1 MALTARLG
9 SLQLIDRIR
18 RAQATVTAL
27 VVALSVVSLVGC
39 TAGPSV
45 DAIPPFR
52 QGVVTANQQSQTAFA
67 EVNAMLREQQ
77 LDRVVNQPTLSD
89 EAFFSA
95 LAAEDLAAWH
105 RAFASIEAYAGKLET
120 LLSPDRRTEV
130 EGELRKLGADLEQR
144 YTSAMGEELPP
155 DIAAGFVKL
164 GGLLVQL
171 KAGQDAMV
179 VIREV
184 NPAVQD
190 IFLGMAEAIGTR
202 DAEGDLEGV
211 RGTVWTAWTQQLGT
225 LQVAFLNAGS
235 AQKRRIAEQYLEML
249 GEREAHDRAL
259 ASIRASILALGA
271 AHSQLAQGDRVS
283 AAGLIRIVQEEYK
296 VLREEI
302 AAMKAAREAAGG
314 GQ

>member
-9 SLQLIDRIR
+9 SLQSVDRIR
-18 RAQATVTAL
+18 RGRAAVTAL
-27 VVALSVVSLVGC
+27 VVAFSVVSLVGC
-39 TAGPSV
+39 TAGPSAE
-45 DAIPPFR
+45 AIPPFR

-67 EVNAMLREQQ
+67 DVNAMLREQQ
-77 LDRVVNQPTLSD
+77 LDRVVTQPTLSED
-89 EAFFSA
+89 AFFSA
-95 LAAEDLAAWH
+95 LAAEDLAVWQ
-105 RAFASIEAYAGKLET
+105 RAFASIEAYAGKLEA

-144 YTSAMGEELPP
+144 YASAGAEELPP
-155 DIAAGFVKL
+155 GIAAGFVKL

-179 VIREV
+179 IIRKV

-190 IFLGMAEAIGTR
+190 IFLSMAEAIGTR
-202 DAEGDLEGV
+202 DAEGNLEGV
-211 RGTVWTAWTQQLGT
+211 RLTVWTAWNQELGKLT
-225 LQVAFLNAGS
+225 KDFLKADS
-235 AQKRRIAEQYLEML
+235 AQKRRLAEQYLKML
-249 GEREAHDRAL
+249 GEREANDLAL
-259 ASIRASILALGA
+259 ASIRASILALAA
-271 AHSQLAQGDRVS
+271 AHGQLAQGDRVS

-296 VLREEI
+296 GLRDEI

>member
-1 MALTARLG
+1 
-9 SLQLIDRIR
+9 
-18 RAQATVTAL
+18 VTAL
-27 VVALSVVSLVGC
+27 FVALCVASLVGC
-39 TAGPSV
+39 TAGSSAE
-45 DAIPPFR
+45 AIPPLR

-67 EVNAMLREQQ
+67 DVNAMLREQQ
-77 LDRVVNQPTLSD
+77 LDRVVNQPTLSED
-89 EAFFSA
+89 AFFSA
-95 LAAEDLAAWH
+95 IAAEELAVWH
-105 RAFASIEAYAGKLET
+105 RAFASIEVYFGKLEM

-130 EGELRKLGADLEQR
+130 EGELRTLGTDLEQR
-144 YTSAMGEELPP
+144 YAVARGEELPP
-155 DIAAGFVKL
+155 GIAAGFVKL

-171 KAGQDAMV
+171 KAGQDAV
-179 VIREV
+179 VIIRKV

-190 IFLGMAEAIGTR
+190 IFLSMAEAIGTR
-202 DAEGDLEGV
+202 DAEGNLEGV

-225 LQVAFLNAGS
+225 FQVAFLNADS

-259 ASIRASILALGA
+259 ASFRASILALGA
-271 AHSQLAQGDRVS
+271 AHDQLAQGDRVS

-296 VLREEI
+296 GLRDEI